1 VDILQ
6 LISEISDS
14 NSLRAQVFSEIEKA
28 ILDGVL
34 KAGDSLIESKLSTEL
49 GVSRTPVREALR
61 QLELEGLVKT
71 IPNKGALVIGISEK
85 DIEDI
90 YNIRMTIE
98 SLASRWSAENITKED
113 LEKLANVVELQEFYV
128 EKNDALQVWQLDTK
142 FHEII
147 FSACGS
153 RILMHT
159 LSGFHHYIQKA
170 RELSFQT
177 TGRQSLAV
185 AEHRKI
191 LEALQKHDGNSA
203 ELLTSEHIKLARD
216 NFMENIKE

>member
-1 VDILQ
+1 MQQIGELADG
-6 LISEISDS
+6 
-14 NSLRAQVFSEIEKA
+14 NSLRAQVFSEIEEA

-34 KAGDSLIESKLSTEL
+34 KAGDSLNECRLSAEL

-71 IPNKGALVIGISEK
+71 IPNKGAIVIGISEK

-90 YNIRMTIE
+90 YNIRMAIE
-98 SLASRWSAENITKED
+98 SLAARWAASNITDND
-113 LEKLANVVELQEFYV
+113 LEELANVVELQEFYV
-128 EKNDALQVWQLDTK
+128 EKNDAIKVWQLDTK

-147 FSACGS
+147 FSSCGS

-159 LSGFHHYIQKA
+159 LSDFHHYIQKA
-170 RELSFQT
+170 RELSFKT
-177 TGRQSLAV
+177 SGRQSLAV

-191 LEALQKHDGNSA
+191 LEALQKHDGDSA
-203 ELLTSEHIKLARD
+203 AKLAEKHIELARK
-216 NFMENIKE
+216 NFMDNIKE